1 MEVLLS
7 GSSDEAILA
16 ELQGFALRS
25 SMQLSLHLHT
35 MSAYLR
41 SSNLFLFGCRMS
53 ELDSCHK
60 MMLLQVRNSIK

>member
-16 ELQGFALRS
+16 ELQGFALPS

-35 MSAYLR
+35 MSTYLR
-41 SSNLFLFGCRMS
+41 SSNLFGCRMS
-53 ELDSCHK
+53 ELEQISQGSSKGTH
-60 MMLLQVRNSIK
+60 VIK